1 MIDARLA
8 STAQRPASPAPASA
22 GSAVTQPTDRLPLV
36 VLVLLSLAVGAAA
49 WMTPNFLSVD
59 NAAAIL
65 RNAAI
70 VGIVAVAMTPI
81 TLSGN
86 FVSLGIGESA
96 MLAMVC
102 FVALLGAGVPQLPA
116 MAVVFTVMIATGALQ
131 GTLVAAG
138 LNPIIT
144 TLAAGAIVFGVVAQ
158 ATGGGIVR
166 TGIEAKPGWGTSR
179 VLGIPIQ
186 VLVFLVWTAL
196 VTLLMS
202 RTVIGRQIILVGANR
217 RTARTSGIRTTRVTI
232 VAFVVFSIGLSI
244 AGILNGA
251 AFGEA
256 TAQSFRDLAID
267 VIAAVLVGGTAIQG
281 GRGSPLRS
289 AIGALLIAVVG
300 NVMLLNDFSTGGR
313 RAFEGAVVVGIVVLL
328 DVWRRRQGGRE

>member
-1 MIDARLA
+1 MSRATVTTTPAYVGGTVAAGGNTVPACRPDRAALA
-8 STAQRPASPAPASA
+8 VMAC
-22 GSAVTQPTDRLPLV
+22 LV
-36 VLVLLSLAVGAAA
+36 VTLAAA
-49 WMTPNFLSVD
+49 ALVTPSFLTVD
-59 NAAAIL
+59 NATAIL

-86 FVSLGIGESA
+86 FVSLAIGESA
-96 MLAMVC
+96 MLAMVA
-102 FVALLGAGVPQLPA
+102 FVALLGAGVPELPA
-116 MAVVFTVMIATGALQ
+116 MLAVLAVLMATAALQ
-131 GTLVAAG
+131 GVLVAVG

-144 TLAAGAIVFGVVAQ
+144 TLAAGAIIFGVVAQ

-166 TGIEAKPGWGTSR
+166 TGVDAMPTWGTSR
-179 VLGIPIQ
+179 ILGIPVQ
-186 VLVFLVWTAL
+186 VLVFLLWTAL
-196 VTLLMS
+196 VTLVMG

-217 RTARTSGIRTTRVTI
+217 RTARISGISTTRVTL
-232 VAFVVFSIGLSI
+232 VAFAIFAVGLAI

-256 TAQSFRDLAID
+256 TAQSFRDLSID

-281 GRGSPLRS
+281 GRGSPWQS
-289 AIGALLIAVVG
+289 AVGALLIAVVG

-328 DVWRRRQGGRE
+328 DLWRHRQGGRL

>member
-1 MIDARLA
+1 MTGSRVA
-8 STAQRPASPAPASA
+8 SSTPASVPSAAAAFASA
-22 GSAVTQPTDRLPLV
+22 TVRRSDRLPI
-36 VLVLLSLAVGAAA
+36 VLLALVAVAVVAAA
-49 WMTPNFLSVD
+49 WLTPSFTTVA
-59 NAAAIL
+59 NASAIL

-102 FVALLGAGVPQLPA
+102 FVALLGAGVPQLA
-116 MAVVFTVMIATGALQ
+116 AGLAVVAVLIATGALQ
-131 GTLVAAG
+131 GALVAAG

-144 TLAAGAIVFGVVAQ
+144 TLAAGAIIFGVVAQ
-158 ATGGGIVR
+158 STGGGIVR
-166 TGIEAKPGWGTSR
+166 TGVEARPSWGTST
-179 VLGIPIQ
+179 VLSIPIQ
-186 VLVFLVWTAL
+186 VLVFVVWTAL
-196 VTLLMS
+196 VTFLMS
-202 RTVIGRQIILVGANR
+202 RTVIGRQTVLVGANR
-217 RTARTSGIRTTRVTI
+217 RTAAISGISTTRVTV
-232 VAFVVFSIGLSI
+232 VAFVVFSVGLSV

-267 VIAAVLVGGTAIQG
+267 VIAAVLVGGTTIQG

-289 AIGALLIAVVG
+289 AIGAVLIAVVG

-328 DVWRRRQGGRE
+328 ELWRRRQGGLA